1 MTPSCPFSLR
11 GVHNGLGLG
20 AVYSLHARRVCHRRR
35 SPFKPCKYSLI
46 VIINTN
52 FVISGPSRCR
62 SSPFKPCKYSLIVI
76 INTNFV
82 ISGPS
87 RCRSSPFKPCK
98 YSLIVIINTNF
109 VISGPSRCRSSPFK
123 PCKYSLIVI
132 INTNFVISGPSR
144 CRSSLVSSSSSLYVS
159 FCFMFHSILG
169 LSEIELAIQSLTP
182 CPTFFYFTFFAK

>member
-35 SPFKPCKYSLI
+35 
-46 VIINTN
+46 
-52 FVISGPSRCR
+52 
-62 SSPFKPCKYSLIVI
+62 SPFKPCKYSLIVI

>member
-35 SPFKPCKYSLI
+35 
-46 VIINTN
+46 
-52 FVISGPSRCR
+52 
-62 SSPFKPCKYSLIVI
+62 
-76 INTNFV
+76 
-82 ISGPS
+82 
-87 RCRSSPFKPCK
+87 SPFKPCK

-182 CPTFFYFTFFAK
+182 CPTFFYFEFFAK